1 MRKRDI
7 VGSTGD
13 GASIARD
20 TPSSDRTIPENG
32 ELRAPKLG
40 ITVAQSLV
48 EGRGLMRRITL
59 FATGL
64 IALTGVFAST
74 APAFAEYGSIAYD
87 RTNCAW
93 GRSWNYPDQSGAD
106 QRAMSE
112 CSSQGSSC
120 QVVAQV
126 APGQCG
132 SVAATDSCSGYGWA
146 TRSNTNDAQIVAL
159 EQCRNYNPGL
169 TCTIKVSVCS
179 SQ

>member
-1 MRKRDI
+1 MR
-7 VGSTGD
+7 
-13 GASIARD
+13 
-20 TPSSDRTIPENG
+20 
-32 ELRAPKLG
+32 L
-40 ITVAQSLV
+40 
-48 EGRGLMRRITL
+48 ITL

-64 IALTGVFAST
+64 VALTGIFASA
-74 APAFAEYGSIAYD
+74 APAFAEYGAIAYD

-93 GRSWNYPDQSGAD
+93 GRSWNYSGQSGAD

-126 APGQCG
+126 GPGQCG
-132 SVAATDSCSGYGWA
+132 AVAATDSCSGYGWA
-146 TRSNTNDAQIVAL
+146 TRSNTTDAQIVAL

-169 TCTIKVSVCS
+169 SCSIKVSVCS

>member
-1 MRKRDI
+1 
-7 VGSTGD
+7 
-13 GASIARD
+13 
-20 TPSSDRTIPENG
+20 
-32 ELRAPKLG
+32 
-40 ITVAQSLV
+40 
-48 EGRGLMRRITL
+48 MRRTTL

-74 APAFAEYGSIAYD
+74 VPAFAEYGSIAYD

-112 CSSQGSSC
+112 CSAQGSSC

-132 SVAATDSCSGYGWA
+132 SIAATDSCSGYGWA
-146 TRSNTNDAQIVAL
+146 TRSSTNDAQIVAL
-159 EQCRNYNPGL
+159 EQCRNYNPNL